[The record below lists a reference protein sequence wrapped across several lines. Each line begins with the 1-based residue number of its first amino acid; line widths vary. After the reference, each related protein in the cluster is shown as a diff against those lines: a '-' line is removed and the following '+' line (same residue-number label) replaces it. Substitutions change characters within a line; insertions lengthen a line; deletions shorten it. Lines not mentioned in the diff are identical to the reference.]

1 MLFKST
7 GIVNSFFKKNKKINI
22 IIIIIIITNM
32 ELLTVGQVLH
42 MKALFRDVNEVLQR
56 SITVLRSKK
65 MGILFPKWPGVTS
78 TADKIKWTNHDKH
91 LLGMALLV
99 YAKASARSNSY
110 VSTLRDK
117 CWKWSWLFKHDRKS
131 QDKELLRLLS
141 VISLWFT

>member
-22 IIIIIIITNM
+22 IIIVIIIIIIIIITNM
-32 ELLTVGQVLH
+32 ELPTVGQVLH

-99 YAKASARSNSY
+99 YVRES
-110 VSTLRDK
+110 LRALK
-117 CWKWSWLFKHDRKS
+117 
-131 QDKELLRLLS
+131 
-141 VISLWFT
+141 